1 MVKPQPKNKR
11 AFIGVLYFSCILD
24 SALGNIPERAA
35 LYITLEKPEIHEW
48 IEQNVIRIVKKAII
62 YPEVFQNDN
71 EISELK
77 KVNECVSL

>member
-35 LYITLEKPEIHEW
+35 LYITLEKPEI
-48 IEQNVIRIVKKAII
+48 R
-62 YPEVFQNDN
+62 
-71 EISELK
+71 SEERRVGK
-77 KVNECVSL
+77 EC